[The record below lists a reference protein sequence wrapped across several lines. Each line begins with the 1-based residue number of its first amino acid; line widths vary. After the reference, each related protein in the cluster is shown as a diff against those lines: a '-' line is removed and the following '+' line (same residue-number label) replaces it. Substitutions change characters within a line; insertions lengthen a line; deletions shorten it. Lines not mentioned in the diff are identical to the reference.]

1 MIRFLLKG
9 LFRDRS
15 RSLFPVLTVL
25 TGVTLTVVAFS
36 WIRGTEADIIRA
48 NASFSTG
55 HVKLTTSGYPS
66 EPAQTANELALSD
79 LSQRL
84 TELRGRFPDL
94 RWTPRIRF
102 SGLFDLPDSIGET
115 RAQAPVFGL
124 AVDLLS
130 PSSPESEVL
139 NLGRALTS
147 GRLPEANHEILVSA
161 TLAERMGLVLGETAT
176 FIGTTRFGGLTTA
189 NFQVVGTIRF
199 GITAMDR
206 GAILGDIG
214 GLGPALDMDDAA
226 GEVLGFFPD
235 QIYRAEVSQ
244 AMVDGFNADF
254 HDPEDEF
261 SLYLSHLR
269 SDSGLS
275 TLLDLAGIVTGALIA
290 LFVAVMS
297 IVLWNA
303 GLMGSLRRY
312 GEFGVRLAIGEQHRH
327 MYTSLLVEALAIG
340 IIGSLIGTALG
351 LGLSHYLQ
359 VHGLSIAP
367 FLKNASLLISDVLR
381 ARVTAGSYFI
391 GFVPGL
397 LATLLGSAIS
407 GLGIYRRQTSQLA
420 KEFEG

>member
-55 HVKLTTSGYPS
+55 HVKLTTRGYPN
-66 EPAQTANELALSD
+66 EPAQTANELALG
-79 LSQRL
+79 
-84 TELRGRFPDL
+84 ELEAKMALLDEEFPYL
-94 RWTPRIRF
+94 WWTPRIRF
-102 SGLFDLPDSIGET
+102 SGLFDLPDSLGET

-130 PSSPESEVL
+130 ESSPESEVL

-147 GRLPEANHEILVSA
+147 GRLPEAPDEILVSA
-161 TLAERMGLVLGETAT
+161 TLAERMGLVLGEPGT

-189 NFQVVGTIRF
+189 NFVVVGTIRF

-214 GLGPALDMDDAA
+214 GLGSALDMDDAA

-235 QIYRAEVSQ
+235 QIYRADES
-244 AMVDGFNADF
+244 ARMVEAFNASFGDS
-254 HDPEDEF
+254 DDEF
-261 SLYLSHLR
+261 SPYLTHLR
-269 SDSGLS
+269 SDPGLS
-275 TLLDLAGIVTGALIA
+275 TLLDLAGIVTGALLA

-297 IVLWNA
+297 VVLWNA

-312 GEFGVRLAIGEQHRH
+312 GEFGVRLAVGEQHRH
-327 MYTSLLVEALAIG
+327 MYTSLLLEALAIG
-340 IIGSLIGTALG
+340 IIGSLLGTAIG
-351 LGLSHYLQ
+351 LGFSHYLQ
-359 VHGLSIAP
+359 VQGLSIAP

-381 ARVTAGSYFI
+381 ARVTLGSYFI
-391 GFVPGL
+391 GLVPGL